1 MTVKIENMQPNPGD
15 GVATFDATFPDGW
28 TIRKC
33 VVIRRP
39 NGDLAAVPP
48 LVRNGIRAVTIP
60 DKHWRPFIV
69 AALDAYAELDGEAED
84 AGLRRVLAADM
95 EDALR
100 QVGA

>member
-28 TIRKC
+28 VIRKC
-33 VVIRRP
+33 VIIKRP

-60 DKHWRPFIV
+60 SKYWFEFIDC
-69 AALDAYAELDGEAED
+69 ALDAYAEFEGEAGD
-84 AGLRRVLAADM
+84 AGLRRVLGSGERESLARA
-95 EDALR
+95 
-100 QVGA
+100 GI

>member
-1 MTVKIENMQPNPGD
+1 MTIIIENMQPNPGD

-28 TIRKC
+28 TIRRC
-33 VVIRRP
+33 VIIKRP

-60 DKHWRPFIV
+60 SRFWFAFIN
-69 AALDAYAELDGEAED
+69 AALDAFAAFEGEPED
-84 AGLRRVLAADM
+84 AGLRRVLCADM

-100 QVGA
+100 QVAA